1 MYDQDYDNDALDAF
15 DKYEPIIQ
23 EVVAGRTEGHKC
35 PYCGKG
41 DLKVEFDGIRIRL
54 ECPECG
60 RYFEG
65 MLS

>member
-1 MYDQDYDNDALDAF
+1 MEEDIEALEAY
-15 DKYEPIIQ
+15 DKYQDAIQ
-23 EVVAGRTEGHKC
+23 EVLAGRTEGLKC

-65 MLS
+65 MLA